1 MYICLKCNQMFNI
14 KPKEHG
20 KAKSPE
26 RNEQEYFPCDGKLAV
41 ADLVGSRGK
50 RKKVQ
55 LRFDLY
61 VRDDQL
67 D

>member
-20 KAKSPE
+20 KAKIPE
-26 RNEQEYFPCDGKLAV
+26 HTEKEYFPCTGKLAL
-41 ADLVGSRGK
+41 AELIARGGK